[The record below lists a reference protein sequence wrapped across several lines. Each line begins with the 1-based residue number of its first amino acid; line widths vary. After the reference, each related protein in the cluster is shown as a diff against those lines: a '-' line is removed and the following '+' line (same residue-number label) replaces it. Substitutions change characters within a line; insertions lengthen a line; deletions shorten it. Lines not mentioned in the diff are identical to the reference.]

1 MAASR
6 MRRFGAGLLG
16 AFGILLILVALLLGY
31 AARSL
36 FNEGAFAQRVASSL
50 EDPRVANF
58 VAEQLADAV
67 IKAKP
72 DLVGLRPVLVGVGR
86 SVVTTPPFRA
96 AVRRSARLVHH
107 AVLSGAGK
115 EIVLSVQDLD
125 LLLESMAESHPG
137 LAKKIPPRVSAA
149 LGQLASLPGGE
160 RTVMLARFA
169 NRMRAMTFLFLF
181 LGMALCAA
189 SAALANSHR
198 VAILNIGLSLAGIG
212 LLLAIMAQF
221 GGDLVGVF
229 ARHTQNTP
237 ALAGLGAAF
246 LGGLMAWAIGLTL
259 GGLVLAAASASL
271 LERVLLRRM
280 ALRVQV
286 WLAGPQPLM
295 RLRLARGLLLTGAG
309 AMLLVWPL
317 PSLVVAA
324 WLAGLL
330 VGFSGLREAFVASL
344 HLLPQI
350 ERAAPS
356 ARQAPRGNAIAL
368 VATLALLLLAGAGWW
383 LARATSEPTDREA
396 VTACN
401 GSAALC
407 DRRLDQVVF
416 ATSHNSM
423 GGADV
428 PGWMFPNQDAGIGKQ
443 LADGVRGLLIDAH
456 YGVPAGDRV
465 KTELED
471 EKAAMAKYEAV
482 LGKEGMEAAL
492 RIRDRIAGK
501 EHGAREVYMCH
512 GFCELGALK
521 LVPVLKDVHDFLVAN
536 PGEVLVI
543 VIQDEGVSPQDIA
556 RCFEQSGL
564 IDFVYRGPAKPPW
577 PTLRQ
582 MVEADQRVLVMAEN
596 DSEGVPWYHPAFE
609 VLQETP
615 YTFHDPSEFSNRPNR
630 GGTGGSLMLMNHWI
644 ESTPSPKPSNA
655 AIANS
660 RDVLMKRL
668 RAFKRERGRWPNLV
682 AVDFYGVGD
691 LIPVVRE
698 LNEGPPVAA
707 TH

>member
-1 MAASR
+1 
-6 MRRFGAGLLG
+6 
-16 AFGILLILVALLLGY
+16 
-31 AARSL
+31 
-36 FNEGAFAQRVASSL
+36 
-50 EDPRVANF
+50 
-58 VAEQLADAV
+58 
-67 IKAKP
+67 
-72 DLVGLRPVLVGVGR
+72 
-86 SVVTTPPFRA
+86 
-96 AVRRSARLVHH
+96 
-107 AVLSGAGK
+107 
-115 EIVLSVQDLD
+115 
-125 LLLESMAESHPG
+125 
-137 LAKKIPPRVSAA
+137 
-149 LGQLASLPGGE
+149 
-160 RTVMLARFA
+160 
-169 NRMRAMTFLFLF
+169 
-181 LGMALCAA
+181 
-189 SAALANSHR
+189 
-198 VAILNIGLSLAGIG
+198 
-212 LLLAIMAQF
+212 
-221 GGDLVGVF
+221 
-229 ARHTQNTP
+229 
-237 ALAGLGAAF
+237 
-246 LGGLMAWAIGLTL
+246 MAWAIGLTL

-324 WLAGLL
+324 WLAGLI

-416 ATSHNSM
+416 ATSHNAM

-543 VIQDEGVSPQDIA
+543 VVQDEGVAPQDIA

-582 MVEADQRVLVMAEN
+582 MVETDQRVLVMAEN
-596 DSEGVPWYHPAFE
+596 DAKGVPLVPPRVRGAPGDAVHVPRPVRVLEPAE
-609 VLQETP
+609 SRR
-615 YTFHDPSEFSNRPNR
+615 HR
-630 GGTGGSLMLMNHWI
+630 GARSC
-644 ESTPSPKPSNA
+644 S
-655 AIANS
+655 
-660 RDVLMKRL
+660 
-668 RAFKRERGRWPNLV
+668 
-682 AVDFYGVGD
+682 
-691 LIPVVRE
+691 
-698 LNEGPPVAA
+698 
-707 TH
+707 